1 MPLNRGKR
9 RTLLD
14 LVLAYANVK
23 DSFLR
28 LLGRTGAW
36 HHLDKPRALRAE
48 TKTNRRKGMPAHL
61 QDQAR
66 FDAVDT
72 IRRFVEAGIAATHVR
87 SKLYHRF
94 EKEKRHYGFW
104 ILRSYGRIGMVLRG
118 EAPQPPHPTAEY
130 PKVKPVSISVSER
143 KEVVRFLRRSLR
155 KALGRAPRVHLRRSF
170 ALDSTLY
177 GSFEHNGRQ
186 YVSIASLLPRKRR
199 ILPLGGRG
207 RISGNVRIVL
217 NPARATVSVHLP

>member
-1 MPLNRGKR
+1 
-9 RTLLD
+9 
-14 LVLAYANVK
+14 
-23 DSFLR
+23 
-28 LLGRTGAW
+28 
-36 HHLDKPRALRAE
+36 
-48 TKTNRRKGMPAHL
+48 MPAHL

-130 PKVKPVSISVSER
+130 PKVKPVSISVAER
-143 KEVVRFLRRSLR
+143 KEVVRF
-155 KALGRAPRVHLRRSF
+155 LRRSF

-186 YVSIASLLPRKRR
+186 YVSIASLLPRKRP

-207 RISGNVRIVL
+207 RISGNVGIVL

>member
-23 DSFLR
+23 DSFQR

-36 HHLDKPRALRAE
+36 PHLDKPRALRAE
-48 TKTNRRKGMPAHL
+48 TKPTRRKGMPAHL

-104 ILRSYGRIGMVLRG
+104 ILRRYGRIGMVLRG

-130 PKVKPVSISVSER
+130 PKVKPISISVSER

-155 KALGRAPRVHLRRSF
+155 KAL
-170 ALDSTLY
+170 
-177 GSFEHNGRQ
+177 
-186 YVSIASLLPRKRR
+186 
-199 ILPLGGRG
+199 GRG